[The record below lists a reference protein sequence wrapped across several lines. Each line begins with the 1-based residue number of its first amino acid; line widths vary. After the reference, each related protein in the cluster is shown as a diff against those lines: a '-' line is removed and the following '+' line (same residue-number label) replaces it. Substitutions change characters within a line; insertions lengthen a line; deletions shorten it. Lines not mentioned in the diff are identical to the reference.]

1 VAVDLGTVEL
11 DAALRDTR
19 MTVLLGRPGTSR
31 DEVFLRILGSAL
43 SDGQSLVLHSKP
55 FVRAE
60 RLLQLLSNREE
71 LLSRV
76 VFHYISTFESQE
88 DALRRLDIDLAKIG
102 SKSVFFDC
110 PTDNYLVSLA
120 LAVNSPQGLKDVNMS
135 LIRQFAYLKEVSAKS
150 ARVLV
155 TMGDLSGINT
165 VEEYLLRHW
174 PDLIINMKKGG
185 DRTVETGAYES
196 TSLSHSN
203 ARVITLVDRNA
214 DNSPVS

>member
-1 VAVDLGTVEL
+1 MAVDLGTVEL
-11 DAALRDTR
+11 DEALRDAG
-19 MTVLLGRPGTSR
+19 MTVLLGRPGKSR
-31 DEVFLRILGSAL
+31 DEAFLRMLGSTL
-43 SDGQSLVLHSKP
+43 SDEQSLVLHSKP

-71 LLSRV
+71 FLSRV
-76 VFHYISTFESQE
+76 VFHHVSTFESQE
-88 DALRRLDIDLAKIG
+88 DALRRLDIDLTKIG

-120 LAVNSPQGLKDVNMS
+120 LAVNSAQGLKDANTS

-150 ARVLV
+150 ARVFV

-174 PDLIINMKKGG
+174 PDLIIKLKTGG
-185 DRTVETGAYES
+185 EKTVETDPYEPV
-196 TSLSHSN
+196 SLSQSN
-203 ARVITLVDRNA
+203 AKMITLVEPNA
-214 DNSPVS
+214 DDRRVS